1 MIVSKKCL
9 DITCIFRLFCWIVAC
24 YCYFFQVP
32 FRELAKFIVPMLF
45 LFLVTYIPR
54 LKIQYS
60 KIYVII
66 LSCYFVYLGIE
77 IFVAIFYLTNLE
89 SVFRFFQIL
98 CVIPLFILVREEK
111 FTYFFYITVF
121 FAFLKCLMIIGV
133 GVYLLTFG
141 DVSIIR
147 SWIHSIGGGDIY
159 ILGEVPKV
167 QVHGNGLIPLIFIL
181 YTAKIQRLDFVGIVL
196 LAGILFAGNFAFIL
210 GLLCYFITVIFN
222 VIKKDTKNYKIVI
235 IFFFIFIF
243 FPFFTMYINKKVEEK
258 SSYSNAIRIEQL
270 YVLIDTNFFI
280 GKGLGHQIYY
290 QGDLRTYD
298 GDNYFELQT
307 VYIFN
312 QIGII
317 GIILFYLVTIGGFSN
332 TRYQKKRVLLYMI
345 YLFYTFWNPYCFDT
359 TQMITLVLL
368 INTDLDFYVFQHR
381 KKCITIL
388 NNYPTLKY
396 LRY

>member
-1 MIVSKKCL
+1 
-9 DITCIFRLFCWIVAC
+9 
-24 YCYFFQVP
+24 
-32 FRELAKFIVPMLF
+32 
-45 LFLVTYIPR
+45 
-54 LKIQYS
+54 
-60 KIYVII
+60 
-66 LSCYFVYLGIE
+66 
-77 IFVAIFYLTNLE
+77 
-89 SVFRFFQIL
+89 
-98 CVIPLFILVREEK
+98 
-111 FTYFFYITVF
+111 
-121 FAFLKCLMIIGV
+121 MIIGI
-133 GVYLLTFG
+133 GIYLLILG
-141 DVSIIR
+141 EYSMVR
-147 SWIHSIGGGDIY
+147 SWIYSIGGGDIY
-159 ILGEVPKV
+159 ILRGMPKV
-167 QVHGNGLIPLIFIL
+167 QLHGNGLIPLIFIL
-181 YTAKIQRLDFVGIVL
+181 YTAKIQRLDFVGFIL
-196 LAGILFAGNFAFIL
+196 LIGILFAGNFAFIL

-222 VIKKDTKNYKIVI
+222 VIKKDIQNYKIVI

-243 FPFFTMYINKKVEEK
+243 FPFFVMYINKKVEEK
-258 SSYSNAIRIEQL
+258 SSYSNAVRIEQL

-307 VYIFN
+307 LYIFN

-368 INTDLDFYVFQHR
+368 INTDLDFYAFQHR
-381 KKCITIL
+381 KKYISIL
-388 NNYPTLKY
+388 NNYSTLKY

>member
-1 MIVSKKCL
+1 MSKRYL
-9 DITCIFRLFCWIVAC
+9 SVIYIFRLFCWTVAC
-24 YCYFFQVP
+24 CCYFFQVP
-32 FRELAKFIVPMLF
+32 FRELSSFIAPMLF
-45 LFLVTYIPR
+45 LFLITYIPQLR
-54 LKIQYS
+54 IRYS
-60 KIYVII
+60 RVYTII
-66 LSCYFVYLGIE
+66 LLCYFIYLGIE
-77 IFVAIFYLTNLE
+77 IFIAVLYLNNFKSL
-89 SVFRFFQIL
+89 FRFFQIL
-98 CVIPLFILVREEK
+98 CVIPLFILIREEK
-111 FTYFFYITVF
+111 FSYFFYITVF
-121 FAFLKCLMIIGV
+121 LTLLKCLMIIGI
-133 GVYLLTFG
+133 GIYLLILG
-141 DVSIIR
+141 EYSMVR
-147 SWIHSIGGGDIY
+147 SWIYSIGGGDIY
-159 ILGEVPKV
+159 ILRGMPKV
-167 QVHGNGLIPLIFIL
+167 QLHGNGLIPLIFIL
-181 YTAKIQRLDFVGIVL
+181 YTAKIQRLDFVGFIL
-196 LAGILFAGNFAFIL
+196 LIGILFAGNFAFIL

-222 VIKKDTKNYKIVI
+222 VIKKDIQNYKIVI

-243 FPFFTMYINKKVEEK
+243 FPFFVMYINKKVEEK
-258 SSYSNAIRIEQL
+258 SSYSNAVRIEQL

-307 VYIFN
+307 LYIFN

-368 INTDLDFYVFQHR
+368 INTDLDFYAFQHR
-381 KKCITIL
+381 KKYISIL
-388 NNYPTLKY
+388 NNYSTLKY